1 MNKPKNYE
9 KNLEEFKNIN
19 EKTKINADKTFEEI
33 TNRLQ
38 IQNSFGNIHDLI
50 TSFLNII
57 NTFLNSIKDLSS
69 RIEVNFGNDKQNTGF
84 HKVLFT
90 ILLQNKEI
98 FKKISEEL
106 LEIKV
111 SVAKQIEQSSVK
123 NNEILEMYK
132 KIKVDFN
139 EKYNINFINYKKY
152 IETYDKIEKSYLN
165 ENKRDKKILEKNKI
179 DIKNNYENYLNSNQE
194 LNNYCNMTFPVS
206 IEILNEYEKKN
217 HSNDFIENITNTLV
231 KSFEFLNIPLNLYTS
246 KKSIIKKEEGEEEE
260 DEEEKNFD
268 LSNIKFPFMKYNF
281 SIINLIKN
289 ERNDNSNIELS
300 KKMIKILEKLIEDY
314 PNIIDNN
321 DLKIEDEKKKLEI
334 REFMT
339 NLIEKNEI
347 KNKEKIN
354 EILKEE
360 SFRNYFLKYINL
372 KRVKG
377 NFQIHNPEAMKVFGL
392 IMKNIMEYNEKD
404 KNFENTKLIVIMSQT
419 YFYINQ
425 KGNQIYLTKFIK
437 DNSLI
442 NNIEFWFNF
451 LTQIITIDLNKE
463 LNKSN
468 NNQNEVRTNIVFTKI
483 MTIIQNMDACEV
495 PKEIIK
501 KVVDES
507 IQKYNLSNDLV
518 EQINLIFENI
528 KEKEIGKFDIEK
540 EII

>member
-1 MNKPKNYE
+1 MSKPKNYE
-9 KNLEEFKNIN
+9 NNLEEFKNIN
-19 EKTKINADKTFEEI
+19 EKTKIKADKTFEEI

-57 NTFLNSIKDLSS
+57 NTFFNSIKDLSQ
-69 RIEVNFGNDKQNTGF
+69 RIEVNFGDDKQNTGF

-90 ILLQNKEI
+90 ILLQNKEM
-98 FKKISEEL
+98 FKKISKEL

-111 SVAKQIEQSSVK
+111 NVAKQIEQSSVK

-132 KIKVDFN
+132 KIKVDFD
-139 EKYNINFINYKKY
+139 EKYNINFMNYKKY
-152 IETYDKIEKSYLN
+152 IETYKKIEKSYLN
-165 ENKRDKKILEKNKI
+165 ENKRDKKILENNKI

-217 HSNDFIENITNTLV
+217 HSNDFIEKITNKLV

-260 DEEEKNFD
+260 EEEEKNFD

-289 ERNDNSNIELS
+289 ERNDIESS
-300 KKMIKILEKLIEDY
+300 KKMIKILEKLIDDY

-463 LNKSN
+463 LHKSN
-468 NNQNEVRTNIVFTKI
+468 HNQNEVRANIVFTKI

-507 IQKYNLSNDLV
+507 IQKYNLSNDLI

-528 KEKEIGKFDIEK
+528 KEKEIGEFDIEK

>member
-57 NTFLNSIKDLSS
+57 NTFFNSIKDLSQ
-69 RIEVNFGNDKQNTGF
+69 RIEVNFGDDKQNTGF

-260 DEEEKNFD
+260 EEEEKNFD

-289 ERNDNSNIELS
+289 ERNDIESS
-300 KKMIKILEKLIEDY
+300 KKMIKILEKLIDDY

-321 DLKIEDEKKKLEI
+321 DLKIEDEKKKI
-334 REFMT
+334 R
-339 NLIEKNEI
+339 
-347 KNKEKIN
+347 NK
-354 EILKEE
+354 
-360 SFRNYFLKYINL
+360 R
-372 KRVKG
+372 
-377 NFQIHNPEAMKVFGL
+377 
-392 IMKNIMEYNEKD
+392 
-404 KNFENTKLIVIMSQT
+404 
-419 YFYINQ
+419 
-425 KGNQIYLTKFIK
+425 IY
-437 DNSLI
+437 D
-442 NNIEFWFNF
+442 
-451 LTQIITIDLNKE
+451 
-463 LNKSN
+463 
-468 NNQNEVRTNIVFTKI
+468 
-483 MTIIQNMDACEV
+483 
-495 PKEIIK
+495 
-501 KVVDES
+501 
-507 IQKYNLSNDLV
+507 
-518 EQINLIFENI
+518 
-528 KEKEIGKFDIEK
+528 
-540 EII
+540 

>member
-1 MNKPKNYE
+1 MSKHNNCE

-19 EKTKINADKTFEEI
+19 EKTKIKADKTFEEI

-57 NTFLNSIKDLSS
+57 NTFFNSIKDLSS
-69 RIEVNFGNDKQNTGF
+69 RIEVNFGDDKQNTGF

-98 FKKISEEL
+98 FKKISKEL
-106 LEIKV
+106 LEIKIN
-111 SVAKQIEQSSVK
+111 VANQIEQSSVK

-139 EKYNINFINYKKY
+139 EKYNINFMNYKKY
-152 IETYDKIEKSYLN
+152 IETYNKIEKSYLN
-165 ENKRDKKILEKNKI
+165 ENKRDKKILENNKI

-217 HSNDFIENITNTLV
+217 HSNDFIENITNKLV

-246 KKSIIKKEEGEEEE
+246 KKSITKKEEGEEEE
-260 DEEEKNFD
+260 EEEEKNFD
-268 LSNIKFPFMKYNF
+268 LSNVKFPFMKYNF

-321 DLKIEDEKKKLEI
+321 DLKIEEEKKKLEI

-463 LNKSN
+463 LHKSN
-468 NNQNEVRTNIVFTKI
+468 NNQNEVRANIVFTKI

-528 KEKEIGKFDIEK
+528 KEKEIGEFDIEK